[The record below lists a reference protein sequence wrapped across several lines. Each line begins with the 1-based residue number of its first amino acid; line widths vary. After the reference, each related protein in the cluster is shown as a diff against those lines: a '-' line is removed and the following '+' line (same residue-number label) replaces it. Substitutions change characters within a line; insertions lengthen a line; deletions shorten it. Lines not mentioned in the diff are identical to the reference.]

1 MKINELEKELQRTYG
16 AAEGTH
22 VFRTVLPGILADF
35 LKMYKKAAA
44 GSTVQEDYHL
54 EDGKGAVVLQCR
66 KVSGVPGPIEAELR
80 K

>member
-35 LKMYKKAAA
+35 LKMYKKAVA
-44 GSTVQEDYHL
+44 GSTVQEEYHL
-54 EDGKGAVVLQCR
+54 EDGKGTIVLSAA
-66 KVSGVPGPIEAELR
+66 KTGGEPAIEAAFR
-80 K
+80 A

>member
-16 AAEGTH
+16 AAEGTR

-44 GSTVQEDYHL
+44 GSTVQEEYHL
-54 EDGKGAVVLQCR
+54 EDGKGTIVLSAV
-66 KVSGVPGPIEAELR
+66 KTGGEPAIEAAFR
-80 K
+80 A